1 MDDEPTT
8 DDQRVADRSELLPE
22 EQAAGSE
29 DPEGQARAVL
39 AESDERTE
47 TRDEPAP
54 DRQVE
59 HRSSEEAAQ

>member
-29 DPEGQARAVL
+29 DPEAQARAVL

-54 DRQVE
+54 DRPVE

>member
-29 DPEGQARAVL
+29 DPEAQARAVL

-54 DRQVE
+54 DRSVE

>member
-1 MDDEPTT
+1 
-8 DDQRVADRSELLPE
+8 VADRSELLPE